1 MKLVALAAC
10 VGMLVVVSGCT
21 EQSSPGGPGVK
32 RQAVQPQPEAKSTT
46 TTANKP
52 VEQNVV
58 INKNETFRLVLP
70 NSESFDRGKTTD
82 MTVSINRGRDF
93 NESVKLQFS
102 APKGVTITP
111 AEPVIPAGHD
121 KIKVSVAVAN
131 DAPREKTSMNVKA
144 IPQTGQMVE
153 MPMQIEL
160 K

>member
-21 EQSSPGGPGVK
+21 EQSTPGGPGVRK
-32 RQAVQPQPEAKSTT
+32 QMVQPPAKSTT

-58 INKNETFRLVLP
+58 TDQNKTFRLVLP
-70 NSESFDRGKTTD
+70 NSESFSRGKTTD
-82 MTVSINRGRDF
+82 MTVSITRGRDF
-93 NESVKLQFS
+93 NESVKLEFS
-102 APKGVTITP
+102 PPKGVTITP
-111 AEPVIPAGHD
+111 AQPVIPAGHD
-121 KIKVSVAVAN
+121 SIKVSVAVAN
-131 DAPREKTSMNVKA
+131 DAPLEKTSMNVKA

-153 MPMQIEL
+153 MPMQMEV